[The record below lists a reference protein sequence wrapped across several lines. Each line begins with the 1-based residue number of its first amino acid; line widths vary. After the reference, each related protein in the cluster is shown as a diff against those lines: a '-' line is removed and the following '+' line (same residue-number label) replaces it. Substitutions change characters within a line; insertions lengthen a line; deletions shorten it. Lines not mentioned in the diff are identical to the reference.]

1 MKNIRPMGWVIIIF
15 NAYYLYA
22 FSKGIVDIS
31 ADGGGDVAVGIYA
44 FFSLIVWAVLNI
56 ILYVL
61 FRVTSKKKRECP
73 ACGVKVPVGLTV
85 CQKCQFDFKK
95 QAGSLN

>member
-1 MKNIRPMGWVIIIF
+1 MGWVIIIF

>member
-1 MKNIRPMGWVIIIF
+1 MKNIRPMGWLIIAF
-15 NAYYLYA
+15 NVYYLYA

-31 ADGGGDVAVGIYA
+31 AEGGGDTAVGIYA
-44 FFSLIVWAVLNI
+44 LFSLFVWAVLNI
-56 ILYVL
+56 ILYIL
-61 FRVTSKKKRECP
+61 FRVTAKKKRECP